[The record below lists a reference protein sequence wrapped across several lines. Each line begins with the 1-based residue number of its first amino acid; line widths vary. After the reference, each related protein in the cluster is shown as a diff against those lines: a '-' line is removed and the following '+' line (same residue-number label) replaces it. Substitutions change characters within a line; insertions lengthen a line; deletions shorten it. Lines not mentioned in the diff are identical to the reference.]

1 MTVHPKALREGF
13 QVEVKDKLAY
23 LIGREAFPQAKYS
36 GGRMVAEVRYRR
48 SPRLN
53 SLAFLLSMTTKT
65 KGERG
70 SLVIQRHSGD
80 MEHHKHISD
89 RQCAGRQSTLME
101 PNPESADTSS
111 P

>member
-36 GGRMVAEVRYRR
+36 GGRMVAEERYRR

-53 SLAFLLSMTTKT
+53 PWVFSLSLALPDKT
-65 KGERG
+65 PDR
-70 SLVIQRHSGD
+70 RPDASGAATN
-80 MEHHKHISD
+80 MFI
-89 RQCAGRQSTLME
+89 R
-101 PNPESADTSS
+101 
-111 P
+111 